1 MNAPVS
7 GEIIEVNEKIV
18 DDTSILN
25 QDPYGEGWIA
35 KIEIDNEDEVKN
47 LMNSKEYSEYRKE

>member
-1 MNAPVS
+1 
-7 GEIIEVNEKIV
+7 V
-18 DDTSILN
+18 DDTSLLN

>member
-18 DDTSILN
+18 GDTSLLN